1 MSEDLKERVE
11 KSLDTIRPALMADGG
26 NVELVDVEDGI
37 VKVRLQGACGTCP
50 SALMTLKQ
58 GIAVRVKE
66 DCPEIQEA
74 EAVYHIFLTFKRL
87 GVVNNE
93 FGTRTRTSLGVQQD
107 KGYRSK
113 RGKRS

>member
-26 NVELVDVEDGI
+26 NVELVDIEDGI

-58 GIAVRVKE
+58 GIEVRVKE
-66 DCPEIQEA
+66 DVPEIKEV
-74 EAVYHIFLTFKRL
+74 EAV
-87 GVVNNE
+87 
-93 FGTRTRTSLGVQQD
+93 
-107 KGYRSK
+107 
-113 RGKRS
+113 

>member
-1 MSEDLKERVE
+1 MSEDLKKRVE

-58 GIAVRVKE
+58 GIEVRVKE
-66 DCPEIQEA
+66 DCPEIQEV
-74 EAVYHIFLTFKRL
+74 EAV
-87 GVVNNE
+87 
-93 FGTRTRTSLGVQQD
+93 
-107 KGYRSK
+107 
-113 RGKRS
+113 

>member
-26 NVELVDVEDGI
+26 NVELVDVENGI

-58 GIAVRVKE
+58 GIEVRVKE
-66 DCPEIQEA
+66 DVPEILEV
-74 EAVYHIFLTFKRL
+74 EAV
-87 GVVNNE
+87 
-93 FGTRTRTSLGVQQD
+93 
-107 KGYRSK
+107 
-113 RGKRS
+113 

>member
-26 NVELVDVEDGI
+26 DVELVDVEDGI

-58 GIAVRVKE
+58 GIEVRVKE
-66 DCPEIQEA
+66 DCPEIQEV
-74 EAVYHIFLTFKRL
+74 EAV
-87 GVVNNE
+87 
-93 FGTRTRTSLGVQQD
+93 
-107 KGYRSK
+107 
-113 RGKRS
+113 

>member
-1 MSEDLKERVE
+1 MSELKERVE

-58 GIAVRVKE
+58 GIEVKVKE
-66 DCPEIQEA
+66 DVPEILEV
-74 EAVYHIFLTFKRL
+74 EAV
-87 GVVNNE
+87 
-93 FGTRTRTSLGVQQD
+93 
-107 KGYRSK
+107 
-113 RGKRS
+113 

>member
-1 MSEDLKERVE
+1 MKERVE

-58 GIAVRVKE
+58 GIEVRVKE
-66 DCPEIQEA
+66 DCPEIQEV
-74 EAVYHIFLTFKRL
+74 EAV
-87 GVVNNE
+87 
-93 FGTRTRTSLGVQQD
+93 
-107 KGYRSK
+107 
-113 RGKRS
+113 

>member
-37 VKVRLQGACGTCP
+37 AKVRLQGACGTCP

-58 GIAVRVKE
+58 GIEVRVKE
-66 DCPEIQEA
+66 DVPEIREV
-74 EAVYHIFLTFKRL
+74 EAV
-87 GVVNNE
+87 
-93 FGTRTRTSLGVQQD
+93 
-107 KGYRSK
+107 
-113 RGKRS
+113 